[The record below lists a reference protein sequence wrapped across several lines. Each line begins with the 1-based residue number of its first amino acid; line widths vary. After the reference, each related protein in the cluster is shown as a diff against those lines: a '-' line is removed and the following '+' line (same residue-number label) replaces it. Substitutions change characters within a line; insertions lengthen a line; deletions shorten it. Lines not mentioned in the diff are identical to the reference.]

1 MDGAQRVGFFNIGSG
16 LVFEKILGFGLD
28 RSVEMYDR
36 LFLGIFFTLGYFWVF
51 LGISWYSWVFPGIPV
66 YFWVFPNQIPQP
78 IVPGSQLGN
87 QTRPGQVFITS
98 EEVIC
103 PWVAGNY
110 WG

>member
-16 LVFEKILGFGLD
+16 LVFEKILGFWLG

-66 YFWVFPNQIPQP
+66 YFRVVWGILYNVHVSFLFLEVVSLILRFVFC
-78 IVPGSQLGN
+78 L
-87 QTRPGQVFITS
+87 TFI
-98 EEVIC
+98 EV
-103 PWVAGNY
+103 
-110 WG
+110 